1 VKRKIYFSV
10 ALVVLAL
17 LVLGALFSAYRW
29 LAAHGNAGYVIV
41 GINQWVLETSLY
53 VMAVATALAFVVFY
67 SLIRLTVRAF
77 RLPKAIKQRSSEQR
91 SRKSREALVAGLLET
106 TEGQWEKAERN
117 LIRHAADSGTPLINY
132 LTAARAAHSR
142 GAHEQRDE
150 YLKLASESTPKA
162 ELAVGI
168 TRAEL
173 QLSTRQFDE
182 VLESLTQLN
191 QLAPSHAAVLRLMH
205 QAYAQMEDWE
215 ALHRLIPAL
224 HKNKVLM
231 EAEIR
236 RLETE
241 TYTALLKRKAETRDP
256 AVLRELWAHI
266 PLHIRELTSI
276 ESLYCAAMI
285 EAGAGAEVEEILRL
299 ALGREWNQTLL
310 VLYGCIQMAD
320 TEGQMRHAEAWL
332 GVHARDPV
340 LLRVLGKLALRIK
353 QREKA
358 RDYLQRSL
366 DAEPSVEAYQIMG
379 DLLFAQKDYTGA
391 CGFYRNGLMFAS
403 SEVVA
408 QVETDIE
415 DEEPGLP
422 EPGSEAV
429 A

>member
-1 VKRKIYFSV
+1 MRRKIVFSLAAFFI
-10 ALVVLAL
+10 ALGVV
-17 LVLGALFSAYRW
+17 FFAYRW
-29 LAAHGNAGYVIV
+29 LAAHGNAGYVII
-41 GINQWVLETSLY
+41 GIHQWVLETSLY
-53 VMAVATALAFVVFY
+53 VMAVAVAIGFVLFY
-67 SLIRLTVRAF
+67 VLIRLLARALS
-77 RLPKAIKQRSSEQR
+77 LPKTLKKRGSEQR
-91 SRKSREALVAGLLET
+91 SRRSQEALIAGLLET
-106 TEGQWEKAERN
+106 TEGNWEKAERN

-150 YLKLASESTPKA
+150 YLKMAHESTPKA
-162 ELAVGI
+162 ELAVAI

-182 VLESLTQLN
+182 ALESLTHLN
-191 QLAPSHAAVLRLMH
+191 RIAPSHAAVLRLTH
-205 QAYAQMEDWE
+205 QIYAQMEDWE

-231 EAEIR
+231 EVEIR

-241 TYTALLKRKAETRDP
+241 TYTALLKRRAEARDP
-256 AVLRELWAHI
+256 VVLRELWAHI
-266 PLHIRELTSI
+266 PQHIRELPSI

-285 EAGAGAEVEEILRL
+285 EAKAGVEVEEILRL
-299 ALGREWNQTLL
+299 ALGRDWNETLL

-320 TEGQMRHAEAWL
+320 TEGQLHHAENWL
-332 GVHARDPV
+332 NIHPRDAV

-366 DAEPSVEAYQIMG
+366 DAEPSVEAYQLMG
-379 DLLFAQKDYTGA
+379 DLLFARKDYSEA
-391 CGFYRNGLMFAS
+391 SNYYRKGLIFAS

-408 QVETDIE
+408 MIE
-415 DEEPGLP
+415 DEEELG
-422 EPGSEAV
+422 GDSETAEEE
-429 A
+429 APAEA